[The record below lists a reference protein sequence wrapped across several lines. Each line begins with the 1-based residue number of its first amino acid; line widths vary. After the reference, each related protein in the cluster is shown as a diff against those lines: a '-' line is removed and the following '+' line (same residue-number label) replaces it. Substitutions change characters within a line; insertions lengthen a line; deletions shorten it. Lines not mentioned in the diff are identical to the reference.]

1 MSKSSASFSRCK
13 KYRYTLTR
21 TWDTKLPKVMFV
33 GLNPST
39 ADAEVDDPTVR
50 RCVRF
55 ARDWGFGG
63 LVLTNLFA
71 FRSTDPKR
79 LKAVADPV
87 GPENDL
93 AIGKACKSV
102 DCVVVAWGV
111 HGTLSNRDRV
121 VLAMLESP
129 NCLGVTSSG
138 APRHPLYLAACTP
151 RRRFRTSSHAV
162 AAERANDAVLLK
174 AQRRAA

>member
-1 MSKSSASFSRCK
+1 MSRSSASFSRCK
-13 KYRYTLTR
+13 KYRYTLSR
-21 TWDTKLPKVMFV
+21 TWDSKLPKIMFV

-87 GPENDL
+87 GPKNDL
-93 AIGKACKSV
+93 AIRKACESV

-111 HGTLSNRDRV
+111 HGTLSDRDRE

-129 NCLGVTSSG
+129 NCLGVTNSG

-151 RRRFRTSSHAV
+151 RRRYRSSSRAV
-162 AAERANDAVLLK
+162 AAEHADAAVHLT

>member
-1 MSKSSASFSRCK
+1 MSSSSASFSRCK
-13 KYRYTLTR
+13 KYRYTLSR
-21 TWDTKLPKVMFV
+21 TWDANLPQIMFV

-63 LVLTNLFA
+63 LILTNLFA

-79 LKAVADPV
+79 IKGVADPV

-93 AIGKACKSV
+93 VIRRACKSV

-111 HGTLSNRDRV
+111 HGTLSNRDRE

-129 NCLGVTSSG
+129 QCLGVTNGG
-138 APRHPLYLAACTP
+138 APRHPLYLAARA
-151 RRRFRTSSHAV
+151 RRRQFRTSSRAL
-162 AAERANDAVLLK
+162 ATERADATVSLK
-174 AQRRAA
+174 ARRRSA